1 MNERREPTISG
12 PNKEELHP
20 SRSSSSDGPIN
31 APRRPSKPGAQSPVA
46 RPVVVKSKLA
56 PVAFFF
62 ALCGIAAA
70 GFAYWQLTLT
80 QQALAQADLR
90 IAELEGKFELSDD
103 EANASTETMQ
113 AKLKWADS
121 EIRKLWG
128 VAHDT
133 NRKAIAANKEAIEKT
148 EKIAQSATKEV
159 DTKVKQAMKNVTAEL
174 KLLSDLVEAQQL
186 SLTNVE
192 NAQASIKTQAQ
203 TINQKLAELEKLE
216 RRVKTNE
223 QAIEAIDAFRRN
235 VNQQILQL
243 KGGA

>member
-1 MNERREPTISG
+1 MNERREPTISA
-12 PNKEELHP
+12 PNKDELHP
-20 SRSSSSDGPIN
+20 ARASSSATSSG
-31 APRRPSKPGAQSPVA
+31 PRRPSAPAAQSPVA
-46 RPVVVKSKLA
+46 RPVVAKSKLA

-62 ALCGIAAA
+62 ALCGMAAA

-80 QQALAQADLR
+80 QQALAKADLR
-90 IAELEGKFELSDD
+90 IADLESKFELSGD
-103 EANASTETMQ
+103 ETTASTETIQ

-148 EKIAQSATKEV
+148 EKIAQSASKQV
-159 DTKVKQAMKNVTAEL
+159 DAKVKQAISSVNAEL

-186 SLTNVE
+186 SLTNIE
-192 NAQASIKTQAQ
+192 NSQAKFNSQAQ

-216 RRVKTNE
+216 QRVKTNE

>member
-1 MNERREPTISG
+1 MNERREPTISSS
-12 PNKEELHP
+12 PHKEDLH
-20 SRSSSSDGPIN
+20 N
-31 APRRPSKPGAQSPVA
+31 AKAGPRRPTASATQSPVA

-62 ALCGIAAA
+62 ALVGIAAA
-70 GFAYWQLTLT
+70 GFAYWQLMLT
-80 QQALAQADLR
+80 QQTLAQADQR
-90 IAELEGKFELSDD
+90 IADLESKFELSDD
-103 EANASTETMQ
+103 ETNASTETMQ

-128 VAHDT
+128 VSHDT

-148 EKIAQSATKEV
+148 EKIA
-159 DTKVKQAMKNVTAEL
+159 KQASQDVDKKVQQAIKNVNAEL

-186 SLTNVE
+186 SLTSIE
-192 NAQASIKTQAQ
+192 NAQAKFSSQAQ

-216 RRVKTNE
+216 QRVKTNE